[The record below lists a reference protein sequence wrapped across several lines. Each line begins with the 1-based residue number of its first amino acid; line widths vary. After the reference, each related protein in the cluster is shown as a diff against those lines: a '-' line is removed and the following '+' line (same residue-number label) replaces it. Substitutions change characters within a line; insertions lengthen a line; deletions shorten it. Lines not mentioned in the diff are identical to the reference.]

1 MNYWY
6 SNQFYPAGQSRLLG
20 QESGLR
26 MTPAAVSK
34 PGSQYIPAMP
44 MAVMMDVFTDERM
57 TFEDARRLQSFY
69 PEFAQEIQRYVEE
82 ACDKMEY
89 EGSMM
94 FDEYPDR
101 VMILRLVDEIYDK
114 VIDIDTE
121 KITEEMQ
128 VQEQETTK
136 PLSMQS
142 GRCRNCQ
149 DRDGR
154 RDRRGDKNR
163 LGDFIQVLL
172 LDEMHRRR
180 CRHRRCRRFW

>member
-6 SNQFYPAGQSRLLG
+6 SNQFYPAGPNRLFG
-20 QESGLR
+20 QETGTR
-26 MTPAAVSK
+26 MQPFAASMPVS
-34 PGSQYIPAMP
+34 PYGF
-44 MAVMMDVFTDERM
+44 MAGFPDVFTDERLA
-57 TFEDARRLQSFY
+57 FEDARRLQSFY
-69 PEFAQEIQRYVEE
+69 PEMAQEIQRHVEE

-149 DRDGR
+149 DRDDR

>member
-1 MNYWY
+1 MEIKISYVGTLN
-6 SNQFYPAGQSRLLG
+6 GV
-20 QESGLR
+20 SGIWC
-26 MTPAAVSK
+26 
-34 PGSQYIPAMP
+34 G
-44 MAVMMDVFTDERM
+44 FC
-57 TFEDARRLQSFY
+57 
-69 PEFAQEIQRYVEE
+69 PEGVE
-82 ACDKMEY
+82 
-89 EGSMM
+89 
-94 FDEYPDR
+94 
-101 VMILRLVDEIYDK
+101 V
-114 VIDIDTE
+114 
-121 KITEEMQ
+121 TEERQ